1 MSQIVRAQ
9 QLDALKKNHVKSD
22 SQAIPKRRGYQWIAW
37 LLGTISNDEQHPQEV
52 ECFARFL
59 RFSKNLCY
67 FFFLN
72 SWFVLRGFCCM
83 MSEQEDAKA
92 AVNRPPKR
100 KLLRKRQ
107 NRDDIF
113 SYKGQIPL
121 SFRTKQVKV
130 DTDSSDSDNDDAF
143 QRVHSEDNV
152 KSESLKA
159 RDSDSDREGDD
170 M

>member
-67 FFFLN
+67 FFFEFLVCVA
-72 SWFVLRGFCCM
+72 W
-83 MSEQEDAKA
+83 
-92 AVNRPPKR
+92 
-100 KLLRKRQ
+100 LLLY
-107 NRDDIF
+107 D
-113 SYKGQIPL
+113 
-121 SFRTKQVKV
+121 V
-130 DTDSSDSDNDDAF
+130 
-143 QRVHSEDNV
+143 
-152 KSESLKA
+152 
-159 RDSDSDREGDD
+159 
-170 M
+170 